1 MKVLSLFDGMS
12 CGQIALQKAGIIYSD
27 YFASEIEKA
36 PMQVAKANFPNMHH
50 IGDVRLLNV
59 PENLQIDLLIGGS
72 PCQSFSFAGKRNGMT
87 TKCELE
93 IKTLGEYL
101 KLKEEGFEFEGQSY
115 LFWEYMRLAYQAK
128 PKWFLLENVIMDA
141 KWEAIISEALNC
153 KPVFINS
160 NSVSAQN
167 RKRLYWTNIPFDAS
181 FAEKESEL
189 QLGHIIEEENIDFQ
203 LTSTI
208 EFKKLKAQLE
218 QTFIDGLLFE
228 HIEKN
233 VWTERVFKKDR
244 NTLAY
249 RKLFSQLKSLF
260 DKSNCLTTSGQ
271 NFSNSGSTNIVF
283 ITKEGKLNIRPLN
296 PTECERLQTVP
307 DGYTKGVSRNKRI
320 AMLGNGWTVDIIA
333 NIFKGI
339 S

>member
-1 MKVLSLFDGMS
+1 MNVLSLFDGIS
-12 CGQIALQKAGIIYSD
+12 CGQLALKKAGIDYSN

-36 PMQVAKANFPNMHH
+36 PMQVAKKNFPNTTH

-59 PENLQIDLLIGGS
+59 PENLEIDLLIGGS

-101 KLKEEGFEFEGQSY
+101 KLKEENFEFEGQSY

-128 PKWFLLENVIMDA
+128 PKWFLLENVLMNS
-141 KWEAIISEALNC
+141 KWKDVISEALNC

-167 RKRLYWTNIPFDAS
+167 RKRLYWTNIPFDSS

-189 QLGHIIEEENIDFQ
+189 QLGHIVSEENIDFQ

-208 EFKKLKAQLE
+208 EFKKLKEQLE

-228 HIEKN
+228 HIERN
-233 VWTERVFKKDR
+233 TWTERVFKKDK

-249 RKLFSQLKSLF
+249 RKTFSQMKSLF

-271 NFSNSGSTNIVF
+271 SFTNTGSTNIVF
-283 ITKEGKLNIRPLN
+283 VTKEGKLNIRPLN

-307 DGYTKGVSRNKRI
+307 DGYTEGVSRNKRI
-320 AMLGNGWTVDIIA
+320 AMLGNAWTVDVIA
-333 NIFKGI
+333 NIFKGL